1 MRAPIIATYRVQLH
15 RGFTFDHA
23 AAIADY
29 FSALGISHIYC
40 SPYLQAVKGSTHGY
54 DVVDHRWVNEDLGG
68 EPAFS
73 RFVRALAQY
82 GLSQVLDVVPNHMA
96 ISAPE
101 NRWWH
106 DVLEN
111 GPSSYFA
118 AYFDVE
124 WDPPEA
130 RLRNMVLL
138 PVLGDQYGRV
148 LEAGEI
154 TLIRRGGSFDVRY
167 GEHEFPIDPRSTGP
181 LLAHAAERAGS
192 EELASLATAFASLP
206 RPTAVDRVS
215 VARRHRDVK
224 VFRQYLDSLL
234 ETERRSAAAVDDV
247 VAVINA
253 DPDQLHDVLE
263 AQNYRLA
270 WWRSAGRDLGY
281 RRFFDI
287 NTLIGLRMEDPQV
300 FADTHA
306 RVIDLARQDIVQGL
320 RVDHPDGLRDP
331 EEYFER
337 LHAAAPEAWIVAE
350 KILQPGEPLPE
361 SWPVAGTTG
370 YDFLTRV
377 SALFNDP
384 EGEAPLTTF
393 YGEFTRAPTDYA
405 HVVRDKKRFV
415 LREVL
420 GSDVNRLTDVLLGIC
435 ERQRRHRD
443 YTRHQLTDA
452 LREVIAAFPVYRTY
466 VRPSTSSLTPRD
478 RQHIARAI
486 QAAASEQNDID
497 PSLFSFIESLLVL
510 ELRGQLENEFVC
522 RFQQLSAPAMAK
534 GAEDTAFYTYNRF
547 IALNEVGGDPS
558 LFAVSLDAFHDA
570 QAKAQREHPAAM
582 LTLSTHDTKRSGD
595 VRARLSLLSEC
606 PDEWTAAVGRWAAL
620 TDRHR
625 TGGWS
630 DRNVEYF
637 FYQTLAGAWPLSI
650 ERAVQVMEKSTREAK
665 EHTSWTSPN
674 EAYDTAVKRFVE
686 GALADE
692 AFLADVAAFVE
703 PLVQPG
709 RLNALAQTLL
719 LLTSPGIPDL
729 YQGTELW
736 ALQLVDPD
744 NRGPVNYDERREALK
759 ALETQCPCA
768 IRDHGDTGLPKL
780 WVIRQALQLRR
791 RRPAAFGDA
800 GAYTPLRASGP
811 LADRVVAFQR
821 GTDVITVVP
830 RLVLGAK
837 DQWHDASLALPA
849 GRWRNVL
856 AGKPFSGVVT
866 LDELWRDFPVALL
879 EREDRSDEAR
889 S

>member
-1 MRAPIIATYRVQLH
+1 MRAPIVATYRVQLH
-15 RGFTFDHA
+15 RDFTFDHA

-54 DVVDHRWVNEDLGG
+54 DVVDHRWVNGDLGG
-68 EPAFS
+68 EPAFA
-73 RFVRALAQY
+73 RFVRALAQHQ
-82 GLSQVLDVVPNHMA
+82 LSQVLDVVPNHMA
-96 ISAPE
+96 IAAPE

-130 RLRNMVLL
+130 RLRNTVLL
-138 PVLGDQYGRV
+138 PVLGDHYGRV
-148 LEAGEI
+148 LEAGGI
-154 TLIRRGGSFDVRY
+154 TLHRNGGSFEVKY
-167 GEHEFPIDPRSTGP
+167 AEHEFPIDPRSIGP
-181 LLAHAAERAGS
+181 LLARAAEPSGS
-192 EELASLATAFASLP
+192 EELGALATAFASLP

-224 VFRQYLDSLL
+224 VFRQYLEPLL
-234 ETERRSAAAVDDV
+234 ASDRHTAEAVDAV
-247 VAVINA
+247 VTAMNA
-253 DPDQLHDVLE
+253 DADQLHDLLE

-300 FADTHA
+300 FADTHV
-306 RVIDLARQDIVQGL
+306 RVIELARQGIVQGL

-331 EEYFER
+331 QEYFER
-337 LHAAAPEAWIVAE
+337 LHNAAPDAWIVAE

-361 SWPVAGTTG
+361 TWPVAGTTG
-370 YDFLTRV
+370 YDFLTLV
-377 SALFNDP
+377 TGLFNDP
-384 EGEAPLTTF
+384 AGEAPLTEF

-405 HVVRDKKRFV
+405 QVVRDKKRFV

-466 VRPSTSSLTPRD
+466 VRPSTGTVTPRD
-478 RQHIARAI
+478 RYYIARAI
-486 QAAASEQNDID
+486 QSAAKEHTDID
-497 PSLFSFIESLLVL
+497 SSLFSFLESLLVL

-522 RFQQLSAPAMAK
+522 RFQQLTAPAMAK

-547 IALNEVGGDPS
+547 IALNEVGGDPAS
-558 LFAVSLDAFHDA
+558 FSVSLQAFHDA
-570 QAKAQREHPAAM
+570 QVVAQREHPSTM

-606 PDEWTAAVGRWAAL
+606 PAEWIAAVRRWSTL
-620 TDRHR
+620 TDKHR

-630 DRNVEYF
+630 DKNVEYF
-637 FYQTLAGAWPLSI
+637 FYQTLVGAWPLSAARATEVI
-650 ERAVQVMEKSTREAK
+650 EKATREAK
-665 EHTSWTSPN
+665 EHTSWTTPN
-674 EAYDTAVKRFVE
+674 EAYDAAVRRFIE
-686 GALADE
+686 ATLADE
-692 AFLADVAAFVE
+692 AVLADVGEFVTS
-703 PLVQPG
+703 LIAPG
-709 RLNALAQTLL
+709 RVTSLAQMLL
-719 LLTSPGIPDL
+719 MLTCPGIPDL

-736 ALQLVDPD
+736 SLQLVDPD
-744 NRGPVNYDERREALK
+744 NRRPVDYEERRHALK
-759 ALETQCPCA
+759 TLDTLCPCA
-768 IRDHGDTGLPKL
+768 IRDQPDEGLPKL
-780 WVIRQALQLRR
+780 WAIRQALHLRR
-791 RRPAAFGDA
+791 RRPAAFGEQ
-800 GAYTPLRASGP
+800 GTYSPLRAQGP

-821 GTDVITVVP
+821 GADVITVVP

-837 DQWHDASLALPA
+837 DRWHDTSIVLPA
-849 GRWRNVL
+849 GNWRNVL
-856 AGKPFSGVVT
+856 AGKPFKGVVA
-866 LDELWRDFPVALL
+866 LDDLWRDFPVALL
-879 EREDRSDEAR
+879 ERDSQ
-889 S
+889 